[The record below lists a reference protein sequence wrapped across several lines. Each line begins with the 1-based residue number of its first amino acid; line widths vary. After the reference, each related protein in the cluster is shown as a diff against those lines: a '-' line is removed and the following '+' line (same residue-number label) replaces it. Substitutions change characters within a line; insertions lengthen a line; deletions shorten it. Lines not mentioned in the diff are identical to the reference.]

1 MTVSIIAI
9 VMAQTKCKNLLL
21 YFFESQLM
29 VIPHTQEFFCFF
41 ILCSWDMNRAIV
53 MLCKTFGNDF
63 SITFVCFNTLL
74 LRCSSIVVGARIIH
88 FILFAV
94 NW

>member
-21 YFFESQLM
+21 YFFECQLM
-29 VIPHTQEFFCFF
+29 VISHTQEFFCFF
-41 ILCSWDMNRAIV
+41 ILCSWDMNRTVV

-63 SITFVCFNTLL
+63 SITFVCFNTLFTTL
-74 LRCSSIVVGARIIH
+74 LKHCSRSENNTFYIVRR
-88 FILFAV
+88 
-94 NW
+94 